1 MASAKRTPTGYK
13 GVFYVERKGERILC
27 IFYRKPGDRK
37 QYEEKLGTSAQGWT
51 PARANAERT
60 RRING
65 QELTNNERRQAQVE
79 AKRNAEARPTIE
91 RLWQW
96 YLESKG
102 DQLKGVVTDKNRF
115 DLHLRKPLGTK
126 TTQELVP
133 LDVERLR
140 RHIAKNHSIA
150 TTRNVLELLRRVIN
164 FGVHQRHCPAL
175 NWVIEL
181 PKQDPNS
188 ERIEVLTPEQFQNLR
203 QVWESYPDRQLSH
216 LHQFIGWTGS
226 RPSEALKLLWK
237 DIDFDRGNYIKR
249 DTKSGKTLIQPM
261 NEKVREVLLRQREL
275 LNSSSGELQESSY
288 VFPASDGGLRRL
300 DSLKKR
306 FSQLRDLAGIPKEFR
321 PNYCLRDTI
330 ASMMLSN
337 GATLAEVAYQLG
349 HAPGSP
355 MTRRYAKFIP
365 AAQQSIANKAQEAM
379 SSLLETKALAKSG

>member
-1 MASAKRTPTGYK
+1 M
-13 GVFYVERKGERILC
+13 
-27 IFYRKPGDRK
+27 
-37 QYEEKLGTSAQGWT
+37 
-51 PARANAERT
+51 
-60 RRING
+60 
-65 QELTNNERRQAQVE
+65 
-79 AKRNAEARPTIE
+79 
-91 RLWQW
+91 
-96 YLESKG
+96 
-102 DQLKGVVTDKNRF
+102 TDKNRF
-115 DLHLRKPLGTK
+115 DLHLRKTLGKK
-126 TTQELVP
+126 TPQELVP

-164 FGVHQRHCPAL
+164 FGVRQRHYPAL
-175 NWVIEL
+175 DWMIEL
-181 PKQDPNS
+181 PKQDPTS
-188 ERIEVLTPEQFQNLR
+188 ERFEVLTPEQFQNLW

-249 DTKSGKTLIQPM
+249 DTKSGKMLIQPM
-261 NEKVREVLLRQREL
+261 NEKVHEVLLRQREL
-275 LNSSSGELQESSY
+275 LNSSSEELQESSY

-337 GATLAEVAYQLG
+337 CATLAEVAHQLG

-355 MTRRYAKFIP
+355 MTRRYTKFIP

-379 SSLLETKALAKSG
+379 SSLLKHHSDQGAKTG